1 MTAAPWSRRMA
12 PHGRG
17 VVAAELVMV
26 DTAVLGGSAWT
37 MAAVSRGIRCRSR
50 CSACSA
56 RAAFHHR
63 RRIDHDLALGPQGV
77 TYPAQPDLT
86 EAEHALGGQQL
97 GLDPV
102 DQLEVDRV
110 HQPPVDLAGGITQH
124 DQDRSRDEQPH
135 QRVREQE
142 PQRHAGSPQQH
153 RR

>member
-1 MTAAPWSRRMA
+1 
-12 PHGRG
+12 
-17 VVAAELVMV
+17 
-26 DTAVLGGSAWT
+26 

-56 RAAFHHR
+56 TRWPHHR
-63 RRIDHDLALGPQGV
+63 QRRIDHDLALGLQGV
-77 TYPAQPDLT
+77 TDPAQPDLT

-102 DQLEVDRV
+102 DQLGVDRV

-135 QRVREQE
+135 QRVRERE

-153 RR
+153 RQ